1 MRKTIVSFVLGL
13 ALSGLLYFGQGAMH
27 DFAFYVMVVFNVFA
41 WLGVL
46 TGVIRDE
53 IAARIRRTVWLQG
66 AGTAVQLW
74 AVVET
79 GHPVLA
85 ASSFIVSFLIVC
97 TAFGDKKEAA
107 KP

>member
-1 MRKTIVSFVLGL
+1 MLGL

-27 DFAFYVMVVFNVFA
+27 DFAFYVMVVFNVFS

-46 TGVIRDE
+46 FGLIKGD
-53 IAARIRRTVWLQG
+53 IAERIRNGVWLQV
-66 AGTAVQLW
+66 AGTAIQLW
-74 AVVET
+74 AMVET

-85 ASSFIVSFLIVC
+85 ASSFIASFLIVC
-97 TAFGDKKEAA
+97 TAFGDKKEAV